1 MCRQTYPHS
10 QVFVITYNEGTF
22 YSVSE
27 TNPVRRSILGMRLP
41 TIVVHLGGG
50 RPPLEI
56 ANLQCIA
63 TVASKLR
70 ILYSIQSP

>member
-1 MCRQTYPHS
+1 MCSQTYPHS

-41 TIVVHLGGG
+41 SILEVDSPAEEAMEAVV
-50 RPPLEI
+50 
-56 ANLQCIA
+56 
-63 TVASKLR
+63 T
-70 ILYSIQSP
+70 